1 MDYCRRG
8 FEGGKPFSLEEDL
21 ELVASL
27 QHAGRLSWEA
37 IELLARTSS
46 SSAAKDGERMQRYY
60 RDASV
65 YRSHLSSQY
74 EMLAQRLGLI
84 HLGLDPGM
92 STSDRGAAP
101 KGDGKA

>member
-1 MDYCRRG
+1 MEYCRRG

-27 QHAGRLSWEA
+27 QHGGRLAWEA
-37 IELLARTSS
+37 IELLARTSG

-60 RDASV
+60 RDASI

-74 EMLAQRLGLI
+74 EMLAQRLGMM
-84 HLGLDPGM
+84 HLGLDPVM
-92 STSDRGAAP
+92 STTDRGAVPKAP
-101 KGDGKA
+101 